1 MSRPTWVRSILCVLR
16 TVLPICQSDKK
27 KVQALDSAINLAEA
41 EPAQPEPGPSHHVEE
56 SRSLARNTHSGRLH
70 EGEVMFYVRC

>member
-1 MSRPTWVRSILCVLR
+1 MSRPTWVRGILCVLR

-56 SRSLARNTHSGRLH
+56 RKADPWQGTPTVDGYTK
-70 EGEVMFYVRC
+70 EK